1 MCCGRVIDSCV
12 TDKKKPYASCC
23 KLSLTWTERGIL
35 QIRGTFPKTIGW
47 HIPKNLPHTSNKRFL
62 ISIPLFSHYAP
73 CKRPPWSCSYGS
85 SILQLSVQSVTVTT
99 TVESL
104 NTIHGEV
111 YPIQH
116 YAIKFVSYLR
126 QVGGFLRVIRFPP
139 PIKLTVTI

>member
-62 ISIPLFSHYAP
+62 ISIPLFPITLHA
-73 CKRPPWSCSYGS
+73 RGRRGRVRMV
-85 SILQLSVQSVTVTT
+85 VQFY
-99 TVESL
+99 
-104 NTIHGEV
+104 N
-111 YPIQH
+111 
-116 YAIKFVSYLR
+116 YLCN
-126 QVGGFLRVIRFPP
+126 Q
-139 PIKLTVTI
+139 